1 MLPKEGGVGIH
12 RTEGMGIGIRQLN
25 RPVRDSADHLQG
37 VTGIWPHEYLG
48 EREPL
53 LPPNLHR

>member
-25 RPVRDSADHLQG
+25 RSAQDSADHLQG
-37 VTGIWPHEYLG
+37 VTGILPHEYLV
-48 EREPL
+48 EREL
-53 LPPNLHR
+53 LLSPNLHR

>member
-1 MLPKEGGVGIH
+1 
-12 RTEGMGIGIRQLN
+12 MGIRIRQLN

-37 VTGIWPHEYLG
+37 VTGILPHEYLV